1 MASSLNQPKSESDLG
16 TGSAFGFSWRS
27 GKGVGPETVITQP
40 RSNPPPGGSSEGPVI
55 NNELVPRLFPTHYE
69 TEIVSGILIGH
80 FRIQRRIG
88 VGGMGSVFLALDESL
103 KREVALKILS
113 PSLSLDHTSIQ
124 RFQNEAQAAARLDHD
139 NIARVFYSGE
149 EAGLHFIAYEYVP
162 GQNLRDVIRAKGWL
176 EPSEAVN
183 YAIQLAAALH
193 HSSSAGVIHRDI
205 KPSNV
210 LITPFGRA
218 KLVDL
223 GLARK
228 TSVES
233 SIELTVPGT
242 TMGTFDYISP
252 EQARDPHSVDVRSDI
267 YSLGCT
273 LYHMLTGEPP
283 YPEGTVLQKL
293 LDHQAKEPP
302 DPSKKNRRVSPIL
315 SRVVRKMMASQ
326 PARRYATP
334 SELLRDLLL
343 VARDLG
349 AGAVPIDGQVWLT
362 ATRFKPPVWQS
373 NFGWV
378 ATTCALC
385 LMVTVAQLYP
395 GLLLRLMQP
404 ITGVRYS
411 PPTVTKAGDT
421 LGNRPNLESE
431 KPSVDAETL
440 TSPKLAST
448 SGSTLAPVTSESKFF
463 GPGKNDPSLPASP
476 FDGDRPNAIVP
487 IPLTTPETTPKT
499 ESRPGATITAENPTP
514 FQIVGGGSYS
524 TLEAA
529 CAEASD
535 SGGIRVIE
543 LLYDGLREP
552 ERPIRLNKKKVVI
565 RARDGFHPTIRFSD
579 VDTSSEQPHMIT
591 VAGGSLEFFNVDLEM
606 TVPSRIGTDRWS
618 LFALER
624 PEKVQLKGVTLTVNN
639 PQYKS
644 ACFFEQRASAGQ
656 GLETIGSRLDG
667 MPLVPPELVLT
678 GCLVRGKA
686 DLIVMRDPVPARY
699 ELKDS
704 AIGIDGNLLQ
714 LKLVMDSDGMER
726 ESIKLELEHLTL
738 RSAQCL
744 LAIEGSGGQT
754 ERLPPII
761 IDARNNIL
769 SCRPVRT
776 LVSMRGLADFMD
788 FQKSFQWRGNFNFY
802 DNVETFLE
810 VLSSQPNSSRKLDHN
825 DWKNLTN
832 EGIGSNN
839 TVVNWR
845 NKNVDRSYSNW
856 TTGSFRVS
864 SESELAVRGSDGTA
878 GAPLDS
884 LRPQDKN

>member
-1 MASSLNQPKSESDLG
+1 MASSLNQPKSESSLA

-27 GKGVGPETVITQP
+27 GKGAGPETVITQP
-40 RSNPPPGGSSEGPVI
+40 RSNPPPGSATDGIAIS
-55 NNELVPRLFPTHYE
+55 NELIPRLFPTNYE
-69 TEIVSGILIGH
+69 TEVVSGILIGH

-302 DPSKKNRRVSPIL
+302 DPTKKNRRVSPML

-326 PARRYATP
+326 PARRYGTP
-334 SELLRDLLL
+334 SELLRDLLI

-362 ATRFKPPVWQS
+362 ATRFKPPLWQS

-385 LMVTVAQLYP
+385 LMVTLVQLYP
-395 GLLLRLMQP
+395 ERLLRLMQP
-404 ITGVRYS
+404 ITGQKYTPS
-411 PPTVTKAGDT
+411 PITKPPSAIESADVESGT
-421 LGNRPNLESE
+421 LSTESVVKTPPKATGNPDE
-431 KPSVDAETL
+431 PL
-440 TSPKLAST
+440 TSLASK
-448 SGSTLAPVTSESKFF
+448 SPIFGNGKNSPVTPEMVFE
-463 GPGKNDPSLPASP
+463 NNPSSVVIPS
-476 FDGDRPNAIVP
+476 
-487 IPLTTPETTPKT
+487 PLTTDSPLKPEIRSGPPVTP
-499 ESRPGATITAENPTP
+499 ENFAP
-514 FQIVGGGSYS
+514 FQIVGGSSYP

-543 LLYDGLREP
+543 LNYDGVREP
-552 ERPIRLNKKKVVI
+552 ERPIRLGKKKVVI
-565 RARDGFHPTIRFSD
+565 RAGEGFHPTIRFSD
-579 VDTSSEQPHMIT
+579 VDTGSEHPHMIT
-591 VAGGSLEFFNVDLEM
+591 VAGGSLELVSVDLEM
-606 TVPSRIGTDRWS
+606 TVPNRIGSDRWAMFS
-618 LFALER
+618 LER
-624 PEKVQLKGVTLTVNN
+624 PEKVQLKGVTLTVIN
-639 PQYKS
+639 PQYKL
-644 ACFFEQRASAGQ
+644 ACFFEQRVAAGQ
-656 GLETIGSRLDG
+656 GLESIGARLDG
-667 MPLVPPELVLT
+667 MPLVPPELVMT
-678 GCLVRGKA
+678 ECLVRGKA

-761 IDARNNIL
+761 IDARNNII

-810 VLSSQPNSSRKLDHN
+810 VLSSQPSSSRKLDHS
-825 DWKNLTN
+825 DWKFLTT
-832 EGIGSNN
+832 EGVGSSNA
-839 TVVNWR
+839 VVNWR
-845 NKNVDRSYSNW
+845 IKNVDRTYSNL
-856 TTGSFRVS
+856 TPDSFDVA
-864 SESELAVRGSDGTA
+864 SESEFAVLGGSDGAA
-878 GAPLDS
+878 GAPLKR
-884 LRPQDKN
+884 LRTPNKN